1 MDGLAGRGFED
12 RETHS
17 AMTTA
22 ASDDLICRVR
32 AYLAGLEPPVPADE
46 LTDEEVAGLVMAS
59 LVFMEGYGEVH
70 YSLPERF
77 RLPPRLPA
85 SPPINVEVD
94 RENLTARVSADTHY
108 ARSLEWGTYHNYE
121 EAQRE
126 NGPDHP
132 GQPHR
137 PDPERT
143 YSPGTSPSTVLS
155 RERAPRS

>member
-1 MDGLAGRGFED
+1 
-12 RETHS
+12 
-17 AMTTA
+17 MTTA

-85 SPPINVEVD
+85 SPPIEV
-94 RENLTARVSADTHY
+94 TARVSEILQPY
-108 ARSLEWGTYHNYE
+108 ARFVEYGTDPPPPRPFLRRLLDP
-121 EAQRE
+121 ATPP
-126 NGPDHP
+126 GPP
-132 GQPHR
+132 PRPH
-137 PDPERT
+137 
-143 YSPGTSPSTVLS
+143 
-155 RERAPRS
+155 

>member
-1 MDGLAGRGFED
+1 MDGFAGRGFED
-12 RETHS
+12 RETNS

-22 ASDDLICRVR
+22 ASDDLIARVR
-32 AYLAGLEPPVPADE
+32 AYLTGLEPPVPADE
-46 LTDEEVAGLVMAS
+46 LGDEEVAGLVMTS

-85 SPPINVEVD
+85 SPPFHVEVD

-121 EAQRE
+121 EARRDHFRRALEETARTIRDNLTGQILS
-126 NGPDHP
+126 GPTPP
-132 GQPHR
+132 GPPPR
-137 PDPERT
+137 P
-143 YSPGTSPSTVLS
+143 Y
-155 RERAPRS
+155 